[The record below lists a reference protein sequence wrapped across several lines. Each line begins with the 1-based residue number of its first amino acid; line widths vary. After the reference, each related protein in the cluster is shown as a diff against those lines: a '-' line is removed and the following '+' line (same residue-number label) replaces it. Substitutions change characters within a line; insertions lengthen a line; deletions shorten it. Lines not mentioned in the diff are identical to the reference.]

1 MANAFFESPT
11 GDCVLMGGFIATLSG
26 VIEALV
32 EKRKETFVARV
43 LVEAE
48 SRLSECDIQAACENA
63 LGNDMIPHIV
73 VLQRSATR
81 QHIA

>member
-1 MANAFFESPT
+1 MR
-11 GDCVLMGGFIATLSG
+11 GYIATLGG
-26 VIEALV
+26 VIEATV

-48 SRLSECDIQAACENA
+48 SLLSERDIQAACENA

-73 VLQRSATR
+73 VLQRSASR
-81 QHIA
+81 KHIA